1 MRRVRHRGGPP
12 RGAGHCCYKDDHFF
26 VGLPLQCADHLTL
39 TTEAVLV
46 IDDGLQFFDLRADL
60 RPGLSAAADSRENS
74 GNRVDGYVWLEIEPT
89 RTVAWDYARI
99 REVADES

>member
-1 MRRVRHRGGPP
+1 VEPVTVV
-12 RGAGHCCYKDDHFF
+12 YKDDRFF
-26 VGLPLQCADHLTL
+26 VGLSPNALMHLHGQ
-39 TTEAVLV
+39 TEAVLV
-46 IDDGLQFFDLRADL
+46 IDDGLQFFDLRAVYVRGYL
-60 RPGLSAAADSRENS
+60 HSRDSRENS